1 MKKLFGT
8 DGVRGVANR
17 ELTPEMAYRIGRIC
31 AFLMKREH
39 TTSFIIVGKDT
50 RKSGDMLESA
60 LNAGIC
66 SSGMDVLS
74 VGVLPTPALAY
85 LTRER
90 GAAAGIMIS
99 ASHNPI
105 EDNGLKIFA
114 SSGFKL
120 SDDMEAELENLYFN
134 EDRLPRPKGGAIGK
148 VEMDDDSINV
158 YGRFLKE
165 ICPDLTGMHVAMDCA
180 HGAAYKLAPELF
192 SALGAKVTALNN
204 TPSGTNINVRCG
216 STSPYLLQ
224 KTVKETGAMVG
235 LAFDGDADRLI
246 AVDEQGEIVDG
257 DILMLIF
264 SLYLQK
270 KRRLKNSTLVAT
282 IMSNGGLDIAA
293 EQNGFKV
300 VRTAVGDRYVLEK
313 MIEGGFNLGG
323 EQSGHIIFSDYV
335 TTGDGILTALQLTW
349 IIREEGRKLSSY
361 RTMLSRL
368 PQVLVNCR
376 VNRKDGWE
384 ENPVF
389 KQALKEAHDKIGPCG
404 RILIRPSGTEPVMR
418 IMVEGEKD
426 EAILHNLA
434 SELVSVLIRELN
446 N

>member
-1 MKKLFGT
+1 
-8 DGVRGVANR
+8 
-17 ELTPEMAYRIGRIC
+17 
-31 AFLMKREH
+31 
-39 TTSFIIVGKDT
+39 
-50 RKSGDMLESA
+50 
-60 LNAGIC
+60 
-66 SSGMDVLS
+66 
-74 VGVLPTPALAY
+74 
-85 LTRER
+85 
-90 GAAAGIMIS
+90 
-99 ASHNPI
+99 
-105 EDNGLKIFA
+105 
-114 SSGFKL
+114 
-120 SDDMEAELENLYFN
+120 
-134 EDRLPRPKGGAIGK
+134 
-148 VEMDDDSINV
+148 
-158 YGRFLKE
+158 
-165 ICPDLTGMHVAMDCA
+165 MHVAMDCA

-349 IIREEGRKLSSY
+349 IIREEAVSY
-361 RTMLSRL
+361 THLDVYKRQSL
-368 PQVLVNCR
+368 PSWLP
-376 VNRKDGWE
+376 D
-384 ENPVF
+384 
-389 KQALKEAHDKIGPCG
+389 
-404 RILIRPSGTEPVMR
+404 
-418 IMVEGEKD
+418 
-426 EAILHNLA
+426 
-434 SELVSVLIRELN
+434 
-446 N
+446 